1 MNDCSTVP
9 KESSRRKGVI
19 MKKTYNIEVDCAN
32 CAAKMEE
39 AAQKTDGVREAV
51 VSFMTQKMKVEFDDG
66 ADEAAVMKKVL
77 KNRKRVEDD
86 CEIYI

>member
-9 KESSRRKGVI
+9 KESSRRKGCYYE
-19 MKKTYNIEVDCAN
+19 KNIQYRRRLCKLCRKE
-32 CAAKMEE
+32 EE

-77 KNRKRVEDD
+77 KNCKRVEDD